1 MRGRKKASVLF
12 LLFLVGLLWLYG
24 CGSPS
29 PDSEVMADIEEESD
43 LDSGEE
49 LVYER
54 SLELQYAENFKV
66 DYYEG
71 GYTLLT
77 ITMDGTQFLIVP
89 ENGDVPQTLDKEI
102 VVLRRPIKDIYLVA
116 SSAMDIFSELDG
128 LNSITFSGQKEDGWF
143 IEAAREEMQR
153 VISFMRVNT
162 ASRIMNCLFQ
172 IIVRLP

>member
-29 PDSEVMADIEEESD
+29 PDSDVMADIGEESELDLDISD

-77 ITMDGTQFLIVP
+77 ITMDGTQF
-89 ENGDVPQTLDKEI
+89 
-102 VVLRRPIKDIYLVA
+102 
-116 SSAMDIFSELDG
+116 F
-128 LNSITFSGQKEDGWF
+128 
-143 IEAAREEMQR
+143 
-153 VISFMRVNT
+153 
-162 ASRIMNCLFQ
+162 
-172 IIVRLP
+172 IVRLP